1 MSEFD
6 NEYKSDSFE
15 KGEAVEAFE
24 DFELSQDELDASSE
38 TYEVFDE
45 IDDYEE
51 YDQNEEPEAADD
63 PEEFVEDPKEFVE
76 DPEEFVEDPEEAVVE
91 PEEAVVEPEEAV
103 VEPEE
108 AVVEP
113 EEVVEEPEEVVEEP
127 KEVVE
132 EPEEVVEEPEEII
145 EDPEEIIEEPEETVE
160 EPVEIVEEPEEVVE
174 VPEEADESDWA
185 VEEAEEVDETVF
197 FPGEPDDEDEEIDIM
212 STIIALEN
220 GAANQKEE
228 MDILDSEE
236 TGSDDIEEIEDEEPV
251 SDDTY
256 EKSESTDENEDDDYL
271 DYDNDSRSK
280 KIVSGKAA
288 LITMLVTGIVTIG
301 LIVAVVWMGITVNR
315 DIGITVASYSDRFNA
330 CDTNS
335 FSLGQVMGATI
346 ISMSDEDCTL
356 SKKEINA
363 LKNGDTVTKFHNMMN
378 IKADTRFGKIVTMDF
393 SFTPVLNE
401 QKEPGITSI
410 VLLGNAMSGLI
421 KNIDTSD
428 KAFLVAYKA
437 LLENS
442 VPVAEKGNKVFVY
455 KNDDISIYTDL
466 SDMKNADDYSGLKV
480 HIENKEPKFIDTDKL
495 DFSWLPFNLSSDKSK
510 TDTTVSQS
518 DK

>member
-63 PEEFVEDPKEFVE
+63 PEEFVEDPEEFVE
-76 DPEEFVEDPEEAVVE
+76 DPEEAVEEPEEAVEDPEEAVVE
-91 PEEAVVEPEEAV
+91 PE
-103 VEPEE
+103 
-108 AVVEP
+108 
-113 EEVVEEPEEVVEEP
+113 
-127 KEVVE
+127 EVVE